1 LTAGQKYFIQGE
13 QAEYSH
19 TDHFVVSVEVEKT
32 PEIPANHFHAMKE
45 IQYVEAKANGA
56 FEVSTL
62 TIDNVDAGL
71 FKMIL
76 LATNGTPTATGTI
89 SANSTAAQL
98 KTALGSWFSKNA
110 GSDINVERFTYN
122 SSGNVTTNG
131 TQWTKSVYNITL
143 KKLISGK
150 SNSNMIVTKTG
161 TSATIN
167 IAPSVVVSGAPF
179 GGKMR
184 FKCLDS
190 RGYTSYSQDVNYNAH
205 EHTVKYAIMRGCAA
219 LNEKIDVWKAR
230 GAFDY
235 SQNGVGFYVR
245 YSGKNNDPGQ
255 MVIESSN
262 TTALTGDNLTFNSNT
277 TIPYG
282 NNVFYEPIPFEWL
295 RTYENKP
302 QIIVNVNGEP
312 AVCHNMTCGYNY
324 TIPQGEVTAFTYNA
338 GTNALEITGTDL
350 PANMSMVRR
359 VMFAKSPCTVTEATT
374 TTLKCTLLH
383 EETCGSH
390 VPYIT
395 SVMGLVNNTAALTPT
410 VVGCSM
416 SQVHPT
422 TQLNLLG
429 KDNLTFTGLNLPWF
443 LNTST
448 VAINFTNTA
457 KTGCIPQ
464 WDKST
469 STTLVCLT
477 EPFPMADAG
486 TTMQMTIVING

>member
-1 LTAGQKYFIQGE
+1 
-13 QAEYSH
+13 
-19 TDHFVVSVEVEKT
+19 
-32 PEIPANHFHAMKE
+32 
-45 IQYVEAKANGA
+45 
-56 FEVSTL
+56 
-62 TIDNVDAGL
+62 
-71 FKMIL
+71 
-76 LATNGTPTATGTI
+76 
-89 SANSTAAQL
+89 
-98 KTALGSWFSKNA
+98 
-110 GSDINVERFTYN
+110 
-122 SSGNVTTNG
+122 
-131 TQWTKSVYNITL
+131 
-143 KKLISGK
+143 
-150 SNSNMIVTKTG
+150 MIVTKTG